1 MGMQVHASA
10 RGPNW
15 DAEAPAD
22 HRPGPAGVPH
32 VWYDL
37 DALQKIISQLP
48 RNRRADD
55 VDSTFLEL
63 ALTKRS

>member
-37 DALQKIISQLP
+37 DALQKKAHIYHVMGELMTLIQLSLSWP
-48 RNRRADD
+48 
-55 VDSTFLEL
+55 
-63 ALTKRS
+63 